1 MRQDKQALV
10 EDESLI
16 RKIRYNIEILPYYTL
31 VLRSNIQIPDVQAP
45 AKSEIVI
52 KLFLRILKKNWWT
65 LESIEL
71 LAWL

>member
-1 MRQDKQALV
+1 MRQDIQALV

-52 KLFLRILKKNWWT
+52 KLFLRILKKLMNT
-65 LESIEL
+65 RVDREL

>member
-52 KLFLRILKKNWWT
+52 KLFLRILKKN
-65 LESIEL
+65 
-71 LAWL
+71 